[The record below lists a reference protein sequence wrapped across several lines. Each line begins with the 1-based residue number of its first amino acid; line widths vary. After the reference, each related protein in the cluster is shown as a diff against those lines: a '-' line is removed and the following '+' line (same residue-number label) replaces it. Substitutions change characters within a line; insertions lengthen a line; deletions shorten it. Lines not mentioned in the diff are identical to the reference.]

1 MDRVLKEKAV
11 SEFNEIFNNSEI
23 VIVVHYEGLDA
34 LSINSLRNETYDKD
48 VSFKVTKNR
57 ITI

>member
-34 LSINSLRNETYDKD
+34 LKR
-48 VSFKVTKNR
+48 
-57 ITI
+57 